1 MSNICVGD
9 RVRWKPFGEKQG
21 LVGHEGTVVQLDSA
35 INNVWC
41 WVLYDDGTEKD
52 AYISQLEKI
61 QS

>member
-1 MSNICVGD
+1 MSNISVGD
-9 RVRWKPFGEKQG
+9 RIRWKPRGEKQG
-21 LVGHEGTVVQLDSA
+21 LVGHEGTVIQLDSA

-52 AYISQLEKI
+52 AYLSELEKI